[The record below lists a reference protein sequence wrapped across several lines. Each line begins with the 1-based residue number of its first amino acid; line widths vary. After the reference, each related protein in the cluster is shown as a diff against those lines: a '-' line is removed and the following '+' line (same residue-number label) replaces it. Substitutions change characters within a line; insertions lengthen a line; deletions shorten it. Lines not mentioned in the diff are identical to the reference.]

1 MRQWRMPANLHPT
14 RAAAWM
20 LAAVAIF
27 SLMDAAMKQLSE
39 HYPPMQVALL
49 RGASSLPFVLA
60 WVLGSAGL
68 RSLAPVRWS
77 LHLLRAVLGIAMIG
91 GFAYALKRLP
101 LSTAYAIIFVS
112 PMLVAALSVLLLGEK
127 VGPKRWLAIAVGLVG
142 VLVVLRP
149 GGGGA
154 LSLAGWM
161 ALLSA
166 LAYATASVTVCL
178 QARTETSQAMVVW
191 FLALMAL
198 GGGLLAIPDWV
209 PLRAED
215 AWRIAALGLSG
226 ALAQVALT
234 RAFQLGEASMVAPLE
249 YTGLLWVAALD
260 WLLWRTLPGTQVW
273 IGAAIIIASG
283 VYLLRREPAH
293 AESEHP

>member
-1 MRQWRMPANLHPT
+1 MEPKPNPG

-68 RSLAPVRWS
+68 RSIAPVRWS
-77 LHLLRAVLGIAMIG
+77 LHLLRAALGIAMIG
-91 GFAYALKRLP
+91 CFAYALKRLP

-166 LAYATASVTVCL
+166 LAYATASVTVRL

-260 WLLWRTLPGTQVW
+260 WLLWRTLPGTPVW